1 MGGPRRGEGLEDG
14 GGQGLHAGRM
24 AVVDSPHASPD
35 LACPVRFDAA
45 FNLTDHHV
53 DNEQLEAAHHL
64 LRPFMLRRIKEEVEF
79 TLPPK
84 VGQVW
89 GRLSEGWG
97 QNAVILGTCRPGFFL
112 PAGVVEGR
120 EGVCVRP
127 GMAALRW

>member
-84 VGQVW
+84 VGQ
-89 GRLSEGWG
+89 GGS
-97 QNAVILGTCRPGFFL
+97 
-112 PAGVVEGR
+112 
-120 EGVCVRP
+120 
-127 GMAALRW
+127 